1 MHIAHGMIVVKIVY
15 LYNNKDS
22 INSRHS
28 RNGRH
33 ATTTGIQQQQAF
45 SNSRHPATAQAGHS
59 NSCMPAVQASQ
70 QQQN

>member
-1 MHIAHGMIVVKIVY
+1 MIVVTIVY

-28 RNGRH
+28 KNGKY

-45 SNSRHPATAQAGHS
+45 SHSRHPATAQACHIS
-59 NSCMPAVQASQ
+59 RQA
-70 QQQN
+70 

>member
-1 MHIAHGMIVVKIVY
+1 MHIAHGMIVLNIVY

-28 RNGRH
+28 KNDKY

-45 SNSRHPATAQAGHS
+45 SNSKHPVTAQACHIS
-59 NSCMPAVQASQ
+59 RQA
-70 QQQN
+70 